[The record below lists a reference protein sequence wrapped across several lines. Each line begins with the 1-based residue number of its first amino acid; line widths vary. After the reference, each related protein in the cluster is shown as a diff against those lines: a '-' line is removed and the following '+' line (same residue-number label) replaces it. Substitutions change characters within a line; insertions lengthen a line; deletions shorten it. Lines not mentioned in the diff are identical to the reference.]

1 MPLEDI
7 GIIDFISIDEE
18 GNVVLTVSDDLK
30 WDAENTHLL
39 KLQNKLNAYLDSI
52 ENGSL
57 YEGYP
62 NAKGRNI
69 VINVV
74 AKYFPNDD
82 GNIFL
87 QRTKDVLESAGY
99 RFEFSKLIK

>member
-1 MPLEDI
+1 MSLEDTNV
-7 GIIDFISIDEE
+7 IDFVSIDKE
-18 GNVVLTVSDDLK
+18 GNAVLTVSDDLK

-57 YEGYP
+57 YEGFP

-74 AKYFPNDD
+74 AKHFPNDD
-82 GNIFL
+82 GNVFL

-99 RFEFSKLIK
+99 IFKLNTLIR